1 MGMSISR
8 RMAAAIIAIVVIA
21 ALVGYIWDRNGGS
34 LDFSDTQVL
43 VVISGSMDGEPREQ
57 YDIET
62 IPIESLVFVH
72 EVPSDPEEA
81 ASFYASLRV
90 GDVLTFDYT
99 HPVSGEHM
107 VVTHRIVEI
116 AENGDGYTYTLA
128 GDSIADD
135 PTNSSTQTVTSQSGD
150 VVGKVVGVSHW
161 LGVLTVFLSHWYGKA
176 LLIIVPCAIL
186 IVSESAN
193 IVRNVR
199 AARKEKEET
208 TDEQ

>member
-72 EVPSDPEEA
+72 
-81 ASFYASLRV
+81 
-90 GDVLTFDYT
+90 
-99 HPVSGEHM
+99 
-107 VVTHRIVEI
+107 
-116 AENGDGYTYTLA
+116 
-128 GDSIADD
+128 
-135 PTNSSTQTVTSQSGD
+135 
-150 VVGKVVGVSHW
+150 
-161 LGVLTVFLSHWYGKA
+161 
-176 LLIIVPCAIL
+176 
-186 IVSESAN
+186 
-193 IVRNVR
+193 
-199 AARKEKEET
+199 
-208 TDEQ
+208 